1 MLPSELEI
9 RDLVGI
15 GFGPSNLAVAIA
27 LEESDAP
34 LDAVFLDRKPGFA
47 WHSGL
52 MFPGAE
58 MQVSFTKDLITMR
71 NPRSRYTFLNYLAQ
85 QSGDRLGKFI
95 NLRTFY
101 PTRVEF
107 NDYYAW
113 AAAQFEDQVRWNTE
127 VLTVNAVPGGDGT
140 ELLEVV
146 SRDQVTG
153 ETFSTFTRNL
163 LIAPGGTPHVPAGTE
178 LGERVFHASET
189 RERLA
194 RSFDDHTAPYH
205 FNIVGSGQ
213 TSADVFMHLRRSY
226 PNTRITT
233 NIRGFAMRPEDDTH
247 FVNELF
253 LPAFTDWFHGQDAK
267 FRQKII
273 DDYGLAAHTGVS
285 YDLIPQIYR
294 EYYEDQVAGSR
305 VLALHRFT
313 ELVGVRAD
321 ADRATATY
329 AHLDSGQTSLVESDA
344 VILATGYRYPMPIP
358 ALSGIGDNLCMETPQ
373 RYAIRRD
380 YSVES
385 VEGFGPKV
393 FLQGFAE
400 ATHGFSEVLLSL
412 MPVRAA
418 EIVRSITETDSE
430 PVKTR

>member
-1 MLPSELEI
+1 MLSGELEI
-9 RDLVGI
+9 HDVVGI

-27 LEESDAP
+27 LEECGQP

-47 WHSGL
+47 WHPGL

-71 NPRSRYTFLNYLAQ
+71 NPRSRYTFLNYLAEQ
-85 QSGDRLGKFI
+85 DRDRLGKFI

-107 NDYYAW
+107 NEYYAW
-113 AAAQFEDQVRWNTE
+113 AAAQFDKQVRWNTE
-127 VLTVNAVPGGDGT
+127 VLGVSAVPAEGGGT
-140 ELLEVV
+140 ELLRVV
-146 SRDQVTG
+146 ARDRSTG
-153 ETFSTFTRNL
+153 ETCSLLTRNL
-163 LIAPGGTPHVPAGTE
+163 LIAPGGTPYVPDGAE

-194 RSFDDHTAPYH
+194 LSYEDRSAPHH

-226 PNTRITT
+226 PNARITT

-253 LPAFTDWFHGQDAK
+253 LPEFPDWFYRQDSG

-285 YDLIPQIYR
+285 YDVLPQIYR
-294 EYYEDQVAGSR
+294 EYYEDQVSGAGS
-305 VLALHRFT
+305 LTLHRFT
-313 ELVGVRAD
+313 ELVGARSES
-321 ADRATATY
+321 DRAVAGY
-329 AHLDSGQTSLVESDA
+329 FHLDSGATSQVESDA
-344 VILATGYRYPMPIP
+344 VVLATGYRYPMPIP
-358 ALSGIGDNLCMETPQ
+358 ALAEVDAHLRMETPE

-380 YSVES
+380 YAIEAVED
-385 VEGFGPKV
+385 FKPRI
-393 FLQGFAE
+393 FLQGYAE

-412 MPVRAA
+412 MPMRAA
-418 EIVRSITETDSE
+418 EIVQSIAENESVE
-430 PVKTR
+430 SR

>member
-1 MLPSELEI
+1 MLPGEPEI
-9 RDLVGI
+9 HDVVGI

-27 LEESDAP
+27 LEECDQP

-47 WHSGL
+47 WHPGL

-71 NPRSRYTFLNYLAQ
+71 NPRSRYTFLNYLSEQ
-85 QSGDRLGKFI
+85 GPGRLGKFI

-113 AAAQFEDQVRWNTE
+113 AAAQFDKQVRWNTE
-127 VLTVNAVPGGDGT
+127 VLDVTPVPAEGGGT
-140 ELLEVV
+140 ELLRVV
-146 SRDQVTG
+146 SRDRSTG
-153 ETFSTFTRNL
+153 ETSAMLTRNL
-163 LIAPGGTPHVPAGTE
+163 LIAPGGTPHVPDGAE

-194 RSFDDHTAPYH
+194 STFDDRSAPHH

-213 TSADVFMHLRRSY
+213 TSADVFMHVRRTY
-226 PNTRITT
+226 PNARITT

-253 LPAFTDWFHGQDAK
+253 LPEFPDWFHRQDSE

-285 YDLIPQIYR
+285 YDVIPQIYR
-294 EYYEDQVAGSR
+294 EYYEDQSAGIDS
-305 VLALHRFT
+305 LALHRFT
-313 ELVGVRAD
+313 ELVGARSDDGGAV
-321 ADRATATY
+321 ATY
-329 AHLDSGQTSLVESDA
+329 FHLDSGETSQVESDA
-344 VILATGYRYPMPIP
+344 VVLATGYRYPMPIP
-358 ALSGIGDNLCMETPQ
+358 ALAAVDEHLRMETPQ

-380 YSVES
+380 YAIES
-385 VEGFGPKV
+385 AEGFMPRIY
-393 FLQGFAE
+393 LQGYAE

-412 MPVRAA
+412 MPLRAA
-418 EIVRSITETDSE
+418 EIVQSITENASVE
-430 PVKTR
+430 SR